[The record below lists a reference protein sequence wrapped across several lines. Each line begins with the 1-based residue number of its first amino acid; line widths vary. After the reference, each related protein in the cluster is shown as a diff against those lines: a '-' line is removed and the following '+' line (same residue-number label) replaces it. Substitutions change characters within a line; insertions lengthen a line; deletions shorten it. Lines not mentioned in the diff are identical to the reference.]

1 MHFCGRESYRVTR
14 GAKPAGDIMSMD
26 GESRSSK
33 VPTWWPPFSRKIFET
48 LPAPLK
54 YSNIVYLG
62 PKQMSCVKLS
72 KTTIPSNT

>member
-1 MHFCGRESYRVTR
+1 
-14 GAKPAGDIMSMD
+14 MD